1 MNILSTTFK
10 DYALKFGNSLQ
21 NQHGSDEKTWMTLY
35 HTEVLL
41 AFRDRRKQFVPSE
54 LALDVIPDIHMTDAG
69 VFKLSLR
76 NYHGYRLSTEA
87 HTFLDAYE
95 LLRIKINQVN
105 REVLSKWKVG
115 E

>member
-21 NQHGSDEKTWMTLY
+21 NQHGSDEEKWMSIY
-35 HTEVLL
+35 YTEVLL

-54 LALDVIPDIHMTDAG
+54 LALDIIPDIHMTDAG
-69 VFKLSLR
+69 TFKLSLR
-76 NYHGYRLSTEA
+76 NYHGYHLEA
-87 HTFLDAYE
+87 TAKTFLDAYE
-95 LLRIKINQVN
+95 LLRIKINLAN
-105 REVLSKWKVG
+105 HELLSKWKVG